1 MMLNTDM
8 GMVFDQNKPLADC
21 LAEGKASSPKGKSG
35 RTERKK
41 ARKACRK
48 ELAGRKSRDLPGVL
62 AQNGE
67 CCAWITDKS
76 LYF

>member
-1 MMLNTDM
+1 MLNSDM
-8 GMVFDQNKPLADC
+8 AMIWVQNKPLANC
-21 LAEGKASSPKGKSG
+21 YAESKASTPEGPSG
-35 RTERKK
+35 RIKRNND
-41 ARKACRK
+41 RNNCRNK
-48 ELAGRKSRDLPGVL
+48 FAGFKTRDLPGVL

>member
-21 LAEGKASSPKGKSG
+21 MVEAIASNPKGKSG
-35 RTERKK
+35 RNER
-41 ARKACRK
+41 RKAIIACK
-48 ELAGRKSRDLPGVL
+48 QKLAGRKSRDLPGVL

-67 CCAWITDKS
+67 CCAWITNGC
-76 LYF
+76 L